1 MCMSAPDIPPPPPP
15 PAPPPPP
22 PPVAEGSKTVRQTQP
37 KKKKV
42 GAQAQLKRSAR
53 PTLGGSNGG
62 TGVYMSS

>member
-1 MCMSAPDIPPPPPP
+1 MCMSTPNIPPPPPP

-22 PPVAEGSKTVRQTQP
+22 PPVAEAPKTVRQTQP
-37 KKKKV
+37 TKKRR

-53 PTLGGSNGG
+53 PTLGGASGG